1 MTERTHR
8 PPGFTLLELTLAL
21 SSLAL
26 LAAIC
31 YGAFHL
37 SWRAV
42 QRGEVAV
49 VTAQRLRVASDVII
63 RQIKSVVAYPM
74 RTADEDV
81 FPYFYGTPTWMKFVT
96 TGGLQQGGLTR
107 VVYRLEDD
115 PPRLILEETHDF
127 TNDSLGAEAEGLG
140 APSEHSTILLDGF
153 KGLRFSYLPKDEE
166 ATGKPEDWKDTWS
179 PGTEEA
185 LPVAVQILVRGMP
198 GIELDEWGQE
208 IPIMST
214 VVGDNNG
221 EVDPDGND
229 LPPEVGESDADG
241 AADGETDE

>member
-1 MTERTHR
+1 MTERMR
-8 PPGFTLLELTLAL
+8 RRSGFTLLELMLAL
-21 SSLAL
+21 TSLAL

-49 VTAQRLRVASDVII
+49 VTAQRLRVASDVLI
-63 RQIKSVVAYPM
+63 RQIKSVAAYPM
-74 RTADEDV
+74 RTPDEDV

-96 TGGLQQGGLTR
+96 TGGLQQGGGLTR

-115 PPRLILEETHDF
+115 PPRLILEETRDF

-153 KGLRFSYLPKDEE
+153 LGLRFSYMLNESGDTE
-166 ATGKPEDWKDTWS
+166 WKDTWS

-185 LPVAVQILVRGMP
+185 LPAAVRIVVRGMP
-198 GIELDEWGQE
+198 GLELDEWGQE

-221 EVDPDGND
+221 EVDDED
-229 LPPEVGESDADG
+229 LPPEAAETEADG